1 MNFNEIYNILQANN
15 KSTLL
20 IDFDHT
26 ITTFDSQTSIG
37 VFSKILNQKYVKL
50 KNKIDS
56 KVDSCNSPLYL
67 RFLWF
72 KKIYLL
78 KVFNAKKYI
87 NRAIKYFM
95 INPNFIKL
103 FNYCKKNRIKI
114 IICSSGYKP
123 LIEEIL
129 RQNDLY
135 YIKVIGNEKLFRIIT
150 PLNKNKYI
158 DSKIE
163 NSIIIGDSM
172 ADINMSKTKKLSIG
186 ICNNLYEYDNLKQ
199 IFDYVIL
206 WNIIIIKE
214 CNTSKSTIGVCLY
227 NNQKYFFKSID
238 EKNNELIKYELI
250 KKYYN
255 VSKIAIKY
263 KKYIIYEYIQDFDK
277 KTINDYLYGSEKKI
291 NIKSIIAQYHNSI
304 NSTLILK
311 NEKECE
317 SAQYFLGRTHLIKD
331 YIKDLDYGSLI
342 MNDEIYDIKSVLNDI
357 ISNIEKRKK
366 IYAFISQGDPTD
378 TNITTTGLFTDF
390 ENSGYNSLISEFAII
405 FVSLFSHGRYFYPKY
420 NKKAYVINK
429 AIINKFNKYKIMNNY
444 CIDNGN
450 IYIKKIDIKLP
461 EKNKKL
467 ILSFI
472 ELYLNNSNYGKYS
485 TDFSLIKYY
494 ICMRLLT
501 PININIMDKDDKI
514 TILTLV
520 MYIYNNVNSLQ
531 DLKNLI
537 GR

>member
-1 MNFNEIYNILQANN
+1 MNFNEIYNILQANS

-26 ITTFDSQTSIG
+26 ITTFESQTSIG
-37 VFSKILNQKYVKL
+37 VFTKILNQKYVKL

-56 KVDSCNSPLYL
+56 KVDSCHNPLYL
-67 RFLWF
+67 KFLWF

-78 KVFNAKKYI
+78 KIFGAKKYI
-87 NRAIKYFM
+87 NKAIKYFM

-123 LIEEIL
+123 LIEEVL
-129 RQNDLY
+129 RKNNLN

-163 NSIIIGDSM
+163 NPIIIGDNM

-186 ICNNLYEYDNLKQ
+186 ICNDLYEYDNLKQ
-199 IFDYVIL
+199 SFDYVVL
-206 WNIIIIKE
+206 WNITIIKE
-214 CNTSKSTIGVCLY
+214 CNTSKSIIGICLY
-227 NNQKYFFKSID
+227 NNQKYFFKSIG

-263 KKYIIYEYIQDFDK
+263 NEYIIYEYIHDFDK
-277 KTINDYLYGSEKKI
+277 KTINDYLYGAEKKI
-291 NIKSIIAQYHNSI
+291 NIKSIITQYHNSI

-317 SAQYFLGRTHLIKD
+317 SAQYFLERTHLIKD

-342 MNDEIYDIKSVLNDI
+342 MNEEIYDIKFVLNDI

-366 IYAFISQGDPTD
+366 LYAFISQGDPTD

-429 AIINKFNKYKIMNNY
+429 AIINKFNKYKIMNTY
-444 CIDNGN
+444 CVDNGN
-450 IYIKKIDIKLP
+450 IYVKKIDIKLP

-472 ELYLNNSNYGKYS
+472 DLYFNNSNYGKYS

-501 PININIMDKDDKI
+501 PININTMDKDDKV

-520 MYIYNNVNSLQ
+520 MYIYNNVNNLQ
-531 DLKNLI
+531 DLKKLI
-537 GR
+537 RR

>member
-1 MNFNEIYNILQANN
+1 MNFNEIYNILQANS

-26 ITTFDSQTSIG
+26 ITTFESQTSIG
-37 VFSKILNQKYVKL
+37 VFTKILNQKYVKL

-56 KVDSCNSPLYL
+56 KVDSCHNPLYL
-67 RFLWF
+67 KFLWF

-78 KVFNAKKYI
+78 KIFGAKKYI
-87 NRAIKYFM
+87 NKAIKYFM

-123 LIEEIL
+123 LIEEVL
-129 RQNDLY
+129 RKNNLN

-163 NSIIIGDSM
+163 NPIIIGDNM

-186 ICNNLYEYDNLKQ
+186 ICNDLYEYDNLKQ
-199 IFDYVIL
+199 SFDYVVL
-206 WNIIIIKE
+206 WNITIIKE
-214 CNTSKSTIGVCLY
+214 CNTSKSIIGICLY

-263 KKYIIYEYIQDFDK
+263 NEYIIYEYIHDFDK
-277 KTINDYLYGSEKKI
+277 KTINDYLYGAEKKI
-291 NIKSIIAQYHNSI
+291 NIKSIITQYHNSI

-317 SAQYFLGRTHLIKD
+317 SAQYFLERTHLIKD

-342 MNDEIYDIKSVLNDI
+342 MNEEIYDIKFVLNDI

-366 IYAFISQGDPTD
+366 LYAFISQGDPTD

-429 AIINKFNKYKIMNNY
+429 AIINKFNKYKIMNTY
-444 CIDNGN
+444 CVDNGN
-450 IYIKKIDIKLP
+450 IYVKKIDIKLP

-472 ELYLNNSNYGKYS
+472 DLYFNNSNYGKYS

-501 PININIMDKDDKI
+501 PININTMDKDDKV

-520 MYIYNNVNSLQ
+520 MYIYNNVNNLQ
-531 DLKNLI
+531 DLKKLI
-537 GR
+537 RR

>member
-1 MNFNEIYNILQANN
+1 MNFSEIYNILQANN

-37 VFSKILNQKYVKL
+37 VFAKILNQKYVKL

-56 KVDSCNSPLYL
+56 KVDSCHNPLYL
-67 RFLWF
+67 KFLWF

-78 KVFNAKKYI
+78 KVFDAKKYI
-87 NRAIKYFM
+87 NKAIKYFM

-103 FNYCKKNRIKI
+103 FDYCKNNRIKI

-123 LIEEIL
+123 LIEAVL
-129 RQNDLY
+129 RKNNLN
-135 YIKVIGNEKLFRIIT
+135 YIKVIGNKKLFRIIT
-150 PLNKNKYI
+150 PLNKNKFI
-158 DSKIE
+158 GSKIE
-163 NSIIIGDSM
+163 NPIIIGDNI

-206 WNIIIIKE
+206 WNITVIKE
-214 CNTSKSTIGVCLY
+214 CNTSKSTIGICLY

-263 KKYIIYEYIQDFDK
+263 NKYIIYEYIEDFDG
-277 KTINDYLYGSEKKI
+277 KTINNYLYGTEKKI

-304 NSTLILK
+304 NSTLIIK

-317 SAQYFLGRTHLIKD
+317 SAQYFLGRTYLVKD

-342 MNDEIYDIKSVLNDI
+342 MNDKIYDIKFVLNDI
-357 ISNIEKRKK
+357 ILNIEKRKK

-378 TNITTTGLFTDF
+378 TNITTTGFFTDF
-390 ENSGYNSLISEFAII
+390 EKSGYNSLISEFAII

-429 AIINKFNKYKIMNNY
+429 AIINKFNKYKIKNNY

-450 IYIKKIDIKLP
+450 IYIKEFDIKLP

-472 ELYLNNSNYGKYS
+472 DLYLHNSNYVKYS

-501 PININIMDKDDKI
+501 PINVNTMDKDDKI

-520 MYIYNNVNSLQ
+520 MYIYDNVNNLQ
-531 DLKNLI
+531 DLKKLI